1 MKKCEKCSFLGHYA
15 KLCRTKSSKD
25 KADAKNVQ
33 KVSESADGVDKQ
45 VLGIVLDEVDNGD
58 AELRAPC
65 HESVD
70 QVVRSGQGKRGLS
83 KRKMMR
89 HMTYDARSGKYVNTW
104 ENRRMMNIQV
114 GVTVDKEQYQML
126 AGAMDP
132 GVNYKYP
139 VVKEMGVA
147 DTGASVC
154 CSGTAILN
162 ALKLSK
168 EDLLGTEVCLYA
180 ADRKKLNIL
189 GV

>member
-1 MKKCEKCSFLGHYA
+1 
-15 KLCRTKSSKD
+15 
-25 KADAKNVQ
+25 
-33 KVSESADGVDKQ
+33 
-45 VLGIVLDEVDNGD
+45 
-58 AELRAPC
+58 
-65 HESVD
+65 
-70 QVVRSGQGKRGLS
+70 
-83 KRKMMR
+83 MMR

-126 AGAMDP
+126 AGVMDP
-132 GVNYKYP
+132 GVDYKYP

-189 GV
+189 GVLPVLVSASRVGTGEKVETKQFLTVHGFLVFLTQLFSHSGL